1 MNTLTSEHHV
11 ERLCSG
17 SSWVLPGKLKQCSS
31 TVIRQYSYTVVQQYS
46 STVVLQYSSTVVH
59 YSTVVHHSTST
70 TFAGTL
76 VNIDLLMCCVGQC
89 RNDPSWIWL
98 INRFVVHKYT
108 MEVHHNIPQH
118 TIVVHHSIIAGS
130 VGYWSV
136 LAPPVYY
143 LVNHFPPVCLPLLH
157 TLHATP
163 TTPQLLFII
172 TNIPKRQLV
181 HPSLHHSTPS
191 HLFL

>member
-1 MNTLTSEHHV
+1 M
-11 ERLCSG
+11 
-17 SSWVLPGKLKQCSS
+17 
-31 TVIRQYSYTVVQQYS
+31 QYSSNVVRQYS
-46 STVVLQYSSTVVH
+46 STVVQQYK
-59 YSTVVHHSTST
+59 YNNM
-70 TFAGTL
+70 FAGTL
-76 VNIDLLMCCVGQC
+76 ANIDLLMCCVGQC

-98 INRFVVHKYT
+98 INRFVVLVVHKYT
-108 MEVHHNIPQH
+108 MVVHHNLPQH

-191 HLFL
+191 NLFFVKALVS